1 MQDHQYTAFI
11 SYRHTAPDE
20 AVAKKLHTLI
30 ENFSVPAEIKK
41 SSGRRKM
48 GRVFRDQEEL
58 PLSTDLGGDIR
69 TALENS
75 EWLIAVCSPRYLESR
90 WCMTELDYFISLG
103 KRDHILTIL
112 VDGEPD
118 ESFPE
123 QLRTITVNGQTE
135 DVEPLAGDVRAD
147 SLSASLKKLS
157 QEKFRLL
164 APMLGVRF
172 DDLRQRARRRRRRL
186 TTAATLTAFT
196 LLAGF
201 LTYAL
206 FKNRQISAQNEQIL
220 QQNEEIS
227 RKSDEISKQNDEI
240 LRQNDEISQQNEE
253 ISRQKDEVSRQ
264 RDLAVSNEMKVMI
277 EQANISVG
285 SGNKIPAKKVLAQ
298 AAAMRETVGEGNDED
313 LYTALEYAVYTGSF
327 EIVQTIDNDNRQ
339 FDSLVF
345 SHNDKYLL
353 GITNLNSATLID
365 AENGGLLHTVS
376 RAENATLS
384 SVGFTQDDRYFYTVD
399 SWYNFIN
406 VYDTETGEQVGEFN
420 RSDGMAWN
428 IGERIFALEDC
439 RLLIPLRT
447 AMAVWDPET
456 GAEEEILTTEGGLD
470 SYLQPFLVDLSPDGH
485 SVVMGSPGYG
495 IGMKIMSLDGSVKA
509 RLESSSERGY
519 SPIMFSGDGKT
530 VAAVSGNMCFAW
542 NAETGKNILQY
553 THKSSSM
560 LNEALINYDGSTVLL
575 MDAGML
581 IAVDVKTGEVLWEK
595 TVESSVVTEAAI
607 SPNGKYVCAYGGIE
621 GVFDIR
627 TGEVLS
633 TLPCTAFSNDGT
645 KVLSN
650 TYGSDPALLITPEAA
665 TARLADSFDGELVT
679 TPRYTDPSQ
688 NIMLGEL
695 RHVCGDYYSTPPGN
709 ANRKAAIYTD
719 PETKYA
725 VYTHYDGFIEV
736 FDIRDPDNV
745 KYSWCVAEH
754 CYNSVTDLVFHGDLM
769 ASCGGFDPRCAVFD
783 LSTGKMVHVL
793 RGTGY
798 THQCEFSPDGSKLI
812 LLSGLT
818 RNIIHVYAVQ
828 TGTLLY
834 HYTAPE
840 GLRFTDIGF
849 TADSSASVALL
860 EDGRALI
867 GTLYGTLDELIG
879 QTAE

>member
-1 MQDHQYTAFI
+1 
-11 SYRHTAPDE
+11 
-20 AVAKKLHTLI
+20 
-30 ENFSVPAEIKK
+30 
-41 SSGRRKM
+41 
-48 GRVFRDQEEL
+48 
-58 PLSTDLGGDIR
+58 
-69 TALENS
+69 
-75 EWLIAVCSPRYLESR
+75 
-90 WCMTELDYFISLG
+90 MTELDYFIELG
-103 KRDHILTIL
+103 RRDHILAIL
-112 VDGEPD
+112 VEGEPD
-118 ESFPE
+118 DSFPL
-123 QLRTITVNGQTE
+123 QLRTAVVDGKTVN
-135 DVEPLAGDVRAD
+135 VEPLAGDVRAD
-147 SLSASLKKLS
+147 QLSASVKKLGD
-157 QEKFRLL
+157 EKLRLL
-164 APMLGVRF
+164 APMLGVHF
-172 DDLRQRARRRRRRL
+172 DDLRQRARRRKRRI
-186 TTAATLTAFT
+186 TAAALLSAFAV
-196 LLAGF
+196 LAGF
-201 LTYAL
+201 LTFAL
-206 FKNRQISAQNEQIL
+206 IKNRQISAQNEQIL

-327 EIVQTIDNDNRQ
+327 ETVQTIDNDNRQ

-406 VYDTETGEQVGEFN
+406 VYDTETGEHVGEFN

-428 IGERIFALEDC
+428 IGERIFALEDGQ
-439 RLLIPLRT
+439 LLIPLRS

-456 GAEEEILTTEGGLD
+456 GAEEEILATEGGLD
-470 SYLQPFLVDLSPDGH
+470 SYLQPFLVDLSPDGQ

-495 IGMKIMSLDGSVKA
+495 IGMKIMSLDGTVK
-509 RLESSSERGY
+509 
-519 SPIMFSGDGKT
+519 
-530 VAAVSGNMCFAW
+530 
-542 NAETGKNILQY
+542 
-553 THKSSSM
+553 
-560 LNEALINYDGSTVLL
+560 
-575 MDAGML
+575 
-581 IAVDVKTGEVLWEK
+581 
-595 TVESSVVTEAAI
+595 
-607 SPNGKYVCAYGGIE
+607 
-621 GVFDIR
+621 
-627 TGEVLS
+627 
-633 TLPCTAFSNDGT
+633 
-645 KVLSN
+645 
-650 TYGSDPALLITPEAA
+650 
-665 TARLADSFDGELVT
+665 ARLADSFDGELVT

-695 RHVCGDYYSTPPGN
+695 RHVCSDYYSTPPGN

-725 VYTHYDGFIEV
+725 VYTHYDGFIEA